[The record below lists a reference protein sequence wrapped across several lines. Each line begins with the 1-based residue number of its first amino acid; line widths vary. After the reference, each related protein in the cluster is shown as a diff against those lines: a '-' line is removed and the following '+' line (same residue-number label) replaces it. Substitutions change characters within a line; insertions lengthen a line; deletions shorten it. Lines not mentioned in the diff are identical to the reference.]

1 MKAPT
6 PVPPF
11 ERRRMALLSALPLRG
26 NRRASAD
33 APGRSGDPALTP
45 RQREVLDR
53 LMRGLANKEIAAELG
68 VGPDAVKRVISR
80 LLVKLDAPSRAALVR
95 NALQTDAA
103 RGRRSREP
111 NALSVLDAAPI
122 PAIVT
127 RGAEHRVE
135 YLNRAAAEV
144 FAAPAPAAR
153 LVDLVPLASRRAVE
167 RVADESFSSGSR
179 RVARGVLLRE
189 SVTGRRE
196 WRLADLTTAPIFDGA
211 GELAGLAVFLV
222 DVSSA
227 ATGPDV

>member
-6 PVPPF
+6 SAPPF
-11 ERRRMALLSALPLRG
+11 ERRKMALLSPLPLRG
-26 NRRASAD
+26 NRRASSD
-33 APGRSGDPALTP
+33 ARGRSGDPALTP

-103 RGRRSREP
+103 RRGRSREP
-111 NALSVLDAAPI
+111 NALSILDAVPI

-135 YLNRAAAEV
+135 YLNRAAAEL
-144 FAAPAPAAR
+144 FAAPALGTR
-153 LVDLVPLASRRAVE
+153 LADLVPLASRRAVE
-167 RVADESFSSGSR
+167 RIAGESFSSGSR
-179 RVARGVLLRE
+179 RIARGVLLGD
-189 SVTGRRE
+189 SVTARRD
-196 WRLADLTTAPIFDGA
+196 WRLADLTAAPIFDGA

-227 ATGPDV
+227 APAHDV